1 MADTI
6 LPHELP
12 TALETRAGV
21 RLLSLDCFDTLLW
34 RDTHAPR
41 DIFRLLSGT
50 TPQQRMWAETRAR
63 RSALLRHS
71 RNEVSIE
78 EIYAELLPNADA
90 ATRAAAVDAEIDAE
104 ARHCFAF
111 GPTVALMKAARERGI
126 KTVIVSDTYLS
137 GKQLRELIR
146 RAAGD
151 EVAGLIDT
159 IFASSEH
166 KLSKK
171 EGLLGTML
179 RKTSVKPER
188 VLHIGDNCAADHDAA
203 RRHGIPALH
212 LRQFTDG
219 CAQRLRLEAATGAM
233 VDAGGAVF
241 QPHRATLAAGAH
253 RIEDAA
259 EALGHNVLGPVLVP
273 FANWLEQEAEALAA
287 TNGGRV
293 HMLFL
298 MRDGHLPRR
307 IHEAAFPA
315 RAGHAIELSRFTATA
330 ASFRDEAAV
339 HDYVEAELG
348 NGTPEDLLRQL
359 LFPPNEIAEI
369 IEALPETAQLGAL
382 AKTVC
387 APRHIKAI
395 VKRSQAFAERL
406 ATYLR
411 RECDPQPG
419 DTLLLADLGYN
430 GTVQNHAEPVLRAL
444 LGVHVAGRYLLLREQ
459 AATGFDKRG
468 FMDGSTHDADTLEAF
483 AANVAVLEQ
492 LCTAAQGSVIDYSD
506 DGSPVRAGNS
516 IKGRQSE
523 TRERAQRGAIAF
535 ARDHAQAIIR
545 TNDSARAE
553 CERSGAAAALARL
566 MFLPSEAVRPGDRQ
580 GGTRAARALLPEGR
594 RSHVSSRRAARA
606 RPAAQPDS
614 ARATPLWH
622 GPALRGLLRSR
633 HRRSDPA
640 RGRPRRGGIEHPR
653 DTDAQW
659 PLSRDDPRRGGT
671 ICRRPP
677 VRQTLRMAADRLGG
691 IRAGGGLP
699 GGETVGHAADRGDA
713 DAGGHGAGRAAPLSM
728 HRRRFLPD
736 GAAAHQFRGT
746 GDARRRLSPARRARA
761 CLQSRSDCGDRSRT
775 RAMNCL
781 RGGASV
787 NLLRATA
794 AAHSF
799 L

>member
-566 MFLPSEAVRPGDRQ
+566 MFLPQPEELAVLTRFEHDVNLGGSETVKLFDPEIAKAGLERRGLFYLKGADRMYLPAELRGHGLPLNLTLLAQ
-580 GGTRAARALLPEGR
+580 RRFGMDLRFADFCDHGIDVPILLADGRDVAA
-594 RSHVSSRRAARA
+594 SSI
-606 RPAAQPDS
+606 
-614 ARATPLWH
+614 RATPTHNGHYLATIPVGEAQYAVGLQFGKLYEWLQIVSAEFVPVADFLAEKPSDTQPIEAMPTLEGMEQVAPH
-622 GPALRGLLRSR
+622 LFRCTGADSFLMVPPHTNFEGPAMLAVAFRPLVARE
-633 HRRSDPA
+633 PA
-640 RGRPRRGGIEHPR
+640 SSPAPTAATE
-653 DTDAQW
+653 AA
-659 PLSRDDPRRGGT
+659 
-671 ICRRPP
+671 P
-677 VRQTLRMAADRLGG
+677 VR
-691 IRAGGGLP
+691 
-699 GGETVGHAADRGDA
+699 
-713 DAGGHGAGRAAPLSM
+713 
-728 HRRRFLPD
+728 
-736 GAAAHQFRGT
+736 
-746 GDARRRLSPARRARA
+746 
-761 CLQSRSDCGDRSRT
+761 
-775 RAMNCL
+775 
-781 RGGASV
+781 
-787 NLLRATA
+787 
-794 AAHSF
+794 
-799 L
+799 